1 MSKSIIQ
8 DTKECYICGSQ
19 RWLEEHHC
27 FHASN
32 RKISEK
38 YGLKV
43 WLCHYCHNEPPNGIH
58 QNKKNREALQDKVQ
72 RIAMEHYGWDVE
84 DFRKIFGRNYLKE

>member
-8 DTKECYICGSQ
+8 DTKECYICGGR

-27 FHASN
+27 FHGAN
-32 RKISEK
+32 RKLSEK

-58 QNKKNREALQDKVQ
+58 HNKQNRESLQAKVQ
-72 RIAMEHYGWDVE
+72 RIAMDHYRWSVE
-84 DFRKIFGRNYLKE
+84 DFRKIFGRNYL